1 MTIPL
6 WCLLVVAS
14 IPYILAGLGGYL
26 RVRQLGS
33 IDQHYP
39 RIQAT
44 ELRGVA
50 ARAYA
55 AQQNAWE
62 AVALF
67 STAVIV
73 AHLTGADAGWSA
85 VVAVAFAVTR
95 VLHATFYIADLPPL
109 RTGVFVLGLLCC
121 VSLFGLA
128 IGA

>member
-1 MTIPL
+1 
-6 WCLLVVAS
+6 
-14 IPYILAGLGGYL
+14 
-26 RVRQLGS
+26 LGS
-33 IDQHYP
+33 IDHHQP
-39 RIQAT
+39 RLQAT

-62 AVALF
+62 GVVLF
-67 STAVIV
+67 SAAIIV
-73 AHLTGADAGWSA
+73 AHLAGADASWSA
-85 VVAVAFAVTR
+85 VTAVAFVVTR
-95 VLHATFYIADLPPL
+95 VLHAAFYIADIPPL